1 MLPGSAF
8 EPSRQDLAV
17 SYGFLYQHTK
27 RVEWGYGAVTET
39 KDDRTSFKFDDGIT
53 RTITRDHI
61 HLMIQVELEEPEAS
75 EVHKRIARHVKS
87 SLNGDKKR
95 VVKKKKA
102 PAVAK
107 AAPVVAEEP
116 G

>member
-1 MLPGSAF
+1 
-8 EPSRQDLAV
+8 
-17 SYGFLYQHTK
+17 
-27 RVEWGYGAVTET
+27 
-39 KDDRTSFKFDDGIT
+39 
-53 RTITRDHI
+53 
-61 HLMIQVELEEPEAS
+61 MIQVELEEPEAS

>member
-1 MLPGSAF
+1 MLPCSAF

-75 EVHKRIARHVKS
+75 EVHKRIARYTKS
-87 SLNGDKKR
+87 SANGADKKPR
-95 VVKKKKA
+95 VPKKKKV
-102 PAVAK
+102 VAK
-107 AAPVVAEEP
+107 PVVEEP